1 MTPPDPHTALITGAT
16 AGIGEAIARRLAH
29 AGFHL
34 VLTGRREERLE
45 ALASAIREDS
55 GVEVVAL
62 AFDVRDHQ
70 AVKKGLG
77 RIPDGMQPPDILV
90 NNAGLARGLA
100 PIHQGDMAHWEEMI
114 DTNLKGLLYVT
125 RELTPAMVERGRGH
139 IINIGSLAGK
149 EVYAE
154 GNVYCA
160 TKHAVDA
167 LGRAMRID
175 LVPHGIKVTN
185 VNPGLTETEFSL
197 VRFDGDRERAS
208 RVYEGYEPLSAEDV
222 ADAVEYAVTRP
233 EHVNLNDIL
242 LTPTAQGHSKL
253 VVKD

>member
-1 MTPPDPHTALITGAT
+1 MSSSDPGTALVTGAT
-16 AGIGEAIARRLAH
+16 AGIGEAIARRLAL
-29 AGFHL
+29 AGFNL
-34 VLTGRREERLE
+34 VLTGRRAERLE
-45 ALASAIREDS
+45 ALASEIRAER
-55 GVEVVAL
+55 GVEAVPLAL
-62 AFDVRDHQ
+62 DVRDHQ
-70 AVKKGLG
+70 AVRDGLAA
-77 RIPDGMQPPDILV
+77 IPSEMRPVDVLV

-100 PIHQGDMAHWEEMI
+100 PIHEGDVGHWDEMI
-114 DTNLKGLLYVT
+114 DTNLKGLLYMT
-125 RELTPAMVERGRGH
+125 REVAPTMVERGRGH
-139 IINIGSLAGK
+139 IVNIGSLAGK

-175 LVPHGIKVTN
+175 LVPHGVKVTN
-185 VNPGLTETEFSL
+185 VNPGLTETEFSV

-208 RVYEGYEPLSAEDV
+208 RVYEGFEPLSADDV

-233 EHVNLNDIL
+233 EHVNVNDIL